1 MWRFLSW
8 FFFKLKKFYTFLFI
22 CLHCLVKVWFSI
34 YFNKYLVSLNFN
46 DFYFLLN
53 PIILISFLWV
63 FFFKINTTLQKVS
76 SENSF
81 NLNNLKI
88 NSNSVFVGFYLIL
101 VIYLYINIYFIRGK
115 NDVVWFNHF
124 NLNNFTFNL
133 LYLFI
138 FVSFSTFFL
147 LGVVISKKTNLLKSL
162 DYLFSVN
169 NLIILF
175 PYLFFVNTLFTFLF
189 FLELVSAILFYKL
202 LSSKIWFK
210 NTNTPKYINNNIPQ
224 NYINMIFFQYWVTF
238 FSTIFIIYF
247 YINIFYFYGT
257 SEWFMI
263 QFLNTNFLEMNQSQS
278 NTLRVLV
285 VVFLLGVCFKLGVTP
300 FHLFKIEVY
309 KGIPFLTIFFYTT
322 YYFVVFFIFFIFL
335 LSDFVVFFI
344 PQYFLF
350 LTILLFLGSI
360 YVIVLLFDVSFLK
373 AFFTYSTVINSIGF
387 LIAFI
392 SSI

>member
-1 MWRFLSW
+1 
-8 FFFKLKKFYTFLFI
+8 
-22 CLHCLVKVWFSI
+22 
-34 YFNKYLVSLNFN
+34 
-46 DFYFLLN
+46 
-53 PIILISFLWV
+53 
-63 FFFKINTTLQKVS
+63 
-76 SENSF
+76 
-81 NLNNLKI
+81 
-88 NSNSVFVGFYLIL
+88 
-101 VIYLYINIYFIRGK
+101 
-115 NDVVWFNHF
+115 
-124 NLNNFTFNL
+124 
-133 LYLFI
+133 
-138 FVSFSTFFL
+138 
-147 LGVVISKKTNLLKSL
+147 
-162 DYLFSVN
+162 
-169 NLIILF
+169 
-175 PYLFFVNTLFTFLF
+175 
-189 FLELVSAILFYKL
+189 
-202 LSSKIWFK
+202 
-210 NTNTPKYINNNIPQ
+210 
-224 NYINMIFFQYWVTF
+224 
-238 FSTIFIIYF
+238 
-247 YINIFYFYGT
+247 
-257 SEWFMI
+257 MI